1 MMIKWTFKALE
12 ALNFLTLRCL
22 VNQWMKLLFL
32 PPMTVW
38 TFFESLASLLIACD
52 ECATLPI
59 HAKFSLIP
67 KKIRF
72 SSEIL
77 KIVSVHALSFVV
89 FMVVRAPFGFEKENV
104 KVEIRMVRQQV
115 MDQAHFDV
123 FYRMSERTIVSIFTT
138 SYFIWITVAEF
149 SLIFIFVI

>member
-12 ALNFLTLRCL
+12 ALNFFTLRCL

-38 TFFESLASLLIACD
+38 TFFEPLASLLIACD
-52 ECATLPI
+52 ECATLPVR
-59 HAKFSLIP
+59 AKFSLIP

-115 MDQAHFDV
+115 VDQSHFNII
-123 FYRMSERTIVSIFTT
+123 YGMSERAILSIFTD
-138 SYFIWITVAEF
+138 SNFVWITVAKF
-149 SLIFIFVI
+149 SFILIFVI